1 MVVRACAKINLGLE
15 VVGKR
20 PDGYHDILT
29 LFQAVTLS
37 DELEVTSSDGA
48 ELALRGDDPEVPWD
62 ETNLVHRAAVA
73 LRGRS
78 GASRGAAIAVRKRVP
93 PGRGLG
99 GGSSDGAATL
109 LALDELWGTGW
120 GPGRL
125 AELARGL
132 GADVPYFLAGGLC
145 LGRGRGDELEPLP
158 DLPVLFAVLALPP
171 FPVATAGVYRAFP
184 AALTSGGK
192 DSRIMRFLGA
202 GDFGLLENGLETV
215 LFRSYPQ
222 LAELKRLFLG
232 RGALCS
238 MVSGSGSAVYGL
250 FRDRAE
256 AESARAAVPSAVPAV
271 LVETLSRERYWAGF
285 HAGV

>member
-1 MVVRACAKINLGLE
+1 VVVKACAKINLGLE
-15 VVGKR
+15 VVGTR

-29 LFQAVTLS
+29 LFQTVAFS
-37 DELEVTSSDGA
+37 DELEFASAGRG
-48 ELALRGDDPEVPWD
+48 ELTLRGDDPDVPWD
-62 ETNLVHRAAVA
+62 ETNLVHRAAAA
-73 LRGRS
+73 LRARAGTV
-78 GASRGAAIAVRKRVP
+78 RGVAITVRKRVP
-93 PGRGLG
+93 AGRGLG
-99 GGSSDGAATL
+99 GGSADAAATL
-109 LALDELWGTGW
+109 TALDELWGTEL
-120 GPGRL
+120 GREPL

-132 GADVPYFLAGGLC
+132 GADVPYFLTGGLC
-145 LGRGRGDELEPLP
+145 LGSGRGDDLEPLP
-158 DLPVLFAVLALPP
+158 DLPAFFAVLALPP
-171 FPVATAGVYRAFP
+171 FPVATASVYRAFP

-192 DSRIMRFLGA
+192 DSKIRRFLGA

-222 LAELKRLFLG
+222 LAELKRFFLE
-232 RGALCS
+232 RGAMCS

-256 AESARAAVPSAVPAV
+256 AESARAAVASAVPAV

>member
-1 MVVRACAKINLGLE
+1 MVVKACAKINLGLE

-29 LFQAVTLS
+29 LFQTIDFA
-37 DELEVTSSDGA
+37 DEI
-48 ELALRGDDPEVPWD
+48 ELAPAGRGELFLRGDDPDIAWD
-62 ETNLVHRAAVA
+62 GTNLVHRAAAA
-73 LRGRS
+73 LRLRAGTD
-78 GASRGAAIAVRKRVP
+78 RGAAIDVRKRVP
-93 PGRGLG
+93 AGRGLG
-99 GGSSDGAATL
+99 GGSADAAATL
-109 LALDELWGTGW
+109 KALDELWKTGL
-120 GPGRL
+120 GPGAL
-125 AELARGL
+125 DELARGL

-145 LGRGRGDELEPLP
+145 LGSGRGDELEPLP

-171 FPVATAGVYRAFP
+171 FSVATAGVYRAFP

-192 DSRIMRFLGA
+192 DSKIRRFLRT

-215 LFRSYPQ
+215 IFRSYPQ
-222 LAELKRLFLG
+222 LAELKRFFLD

-238 MVSGSGSAVYGL
+238 LVSGSGSAVYGL

-256 AESARAAVPSAVPAV
+256 AESARAAVEQTVPAV

>member
-1 MVVRACAKINLGLE
+1 MIVRACAKINLGLE

-29 LFQAVTLS
+29 LFQTVAFA
-37 DELEVTSSDGA
+37 DELEFVPAGLG
-48 ELALRGDDPEVPWD
+48 ELALRGDDPGVAWD

-73 LRGRS
+73 LRGRT
-78 GASRGAAIAVRKRVP
+78 GTDRGAAIAVRKRVP
-93 PGRGLG
+93 AGRGLG

-109 LALDELWGTGW
+109 LALDELWGTGLGR
-120 GPGRL
+120 GPL

-158 DLPVLFAVLALPP
+158 DLPALFAVIALPP
-171 FPVATAGVYRAFP
+171 FPIATAGVYRAFP
-184 AALTSGGK
+184 AALTSRGK

-222 LAELKRLFLG
+222 LAELKRYFLD

-250 FRDRAE
+250 FPDRAE
-256 AESARAAVPSAVPAV
+256 AESTRAAVPSAVPAV

>member
-29 LFQAVTLS
+29 LFQTVGLC
-37 DELEVTSSDGA
+37 DDLEFSPAGA
-48 ELALRGDDPEVPWD
+48 GELALRGDDPAVPWD
-62 ETNLVHRAAVA
+62 RTNLVFRAAEA
-73 LRGRS
+73 LRARTGS
-78 GASRGAAIAVRKRVP
+78 DRGAAIAVRKRVP
-93 PGRGLG
+93 AGRGLG
-99 GGSSDGAATL
+99 GGSADAAATL
-109 LALDELWGTGW
+109 AALDESWGTGL
-120 GPGRL
+120 GREGL
-125 AELARGL
+125 SGLARGL
-132 GADVPYFLAGGLC
+132 GADVPFFLAGGLC

-171 FPVATAGVYRAFP
+171 FPVSTAGVYRAFP

-192 DSRIMRFLGA
+192 DSKIMRFLGA

-222 LAELKRLFLG
+222 LAELKRLFLD

-250 FRDRAE
+250 FRDRAD
-256 AESARAAVPSAVPAV
+256 AEGARAAVETAVPAA